1 MDGLR
6 RAVDAKLVS
15 QIRAPRRS
23 TGVSTAGDA
32 VGTIREAGLADA
44 PFDFEDLFRAQ
55 YGRVTSVVSRVV
67 RNPAR
72 AEELAVDAFLKLW
85 RTPGAHGPGASAW
98 VLRTALRLDRRVASC
113 DPAGA
118 LRAAPEARQGTRR
131 PRRTAP
137 RPEKNAGAC
146 FASSPPF
153 DASTPRCCCSAAT
166 ASPTTSWRRRSA
178 SGSTSVGTLLRRA
191 RQAFRKEYV
200 QTPWPDMTIPTSTA
214 GWIRVWQPW
223 IGPERASRRPTG
235 RWRY

>member
-6 RAVDAKLVS
+6 RAVAAKLVS

-23 TGVSTAGDA
+23 TGVSTSGDA

-67 RNPAR
+67 RDPAR

-98 VLRTALRLDRRVASC
+98 VLRTALRLGIDELRRATRRARYAPLLRLARDTPTPEDSVASGEERRRVLRVLA
-113 DPAGA
+113 AIRREYAA
-118 LRAAPEARQGTRR
+118 LLLLRSHGFSYDEL
-131 PRRTAP
+131 
-137 RPEKNAGAC
+137 
-146 FASSPPF
+146 
-153 DASTPRCCCSAAT
+153 AAT
-166 ASPTTSWRRRSA
+166 LGL
-178 SGSTSVGTLLRRA
+178 GSTSVGTLLRRA

-200 QTPWPDMTIPTSTA
+200 RRHGQT
-214 GWIRVWQPW
+214 
-223 IGPERASRRPTG
+223 
-235 RWRY
+235 